1 MHKRLISLLNANNDK
16 QFMLGSHIPILSPE
30 AIRKAEPDYVVILP
44 WYIADEVQA
53 QLSPDLPN
61 TQFLIAVPELE
72 MS

>member
-1 MHKRLISLLNANNDK
+1 
-16 QFMLGSHIPILSPE
+16 MLGSHIPNLSPE

-61 TQFLIAVPELE
+61 TQFLIAVPELK